1 MESEELLKMSYEIN
15 WEFDRVC
22 GDMSVEELWDEVH
35 GKYLSIT
42 KQVPQ
47 VGPDKRGGIDTY
59 NMLWIKS
66 SLKRALRARSKAW
79 CTFDEFPT
87 ISNLNLA
94 LFKNQNF
101 ENLETKAK
109 LRYEKVITND
119 FKHNSKAF

>member
-1 MESEELLKMSYEIN
+1 M
-15 WEFDRVC
+15 
-22 GDMSVEELWDEVH
+22 
-35 GKYLSIT
+35 
-42 KQVPQ
+42 P
-47 VGPDKRGGIDTY
+47 
-59 NMLWIKS
+59 WIKS
-66 SLKRALRARSKAW
+66 SLERALRAKSEAW

-119 FKHNSKAF
+119 L